1 VTGRGDAVHDIVR
14 DTGVM
19 HRGTLR
25 LYLGAAP
32 GTGKTFA
39 MLTEGIRRA
48 GRGTDVVI
56 GVVDTHGR
64 ASTEELRRA
73 LKAVPTR
80 SGELDLAAVLARS
93 PAVVLVDEF
102 AHRNPPGSATGQRYE
117 DIERLLD
124 AGIDVVSTLNIDE
137 LASLT
142 DIVERVTGV
151 RPEQTV
157 PDATARRADEIQL
170 VDETPQALRR
180 RMAHGNIYPPERIDA
195 ALAAYFRPGNL
206 AALRELA
213 LLWVADRVAEGLHR
227 YRADHAIGDTWETRE
242 RVTVALS
249 GRADGA
255 ALIRRAARLA
265 GSTGAEL
272 HGVHVATAPR
282 DSSDSAELATQRALL
297 DSLGGSYHVVRGADR
312 AGALVDFAHGVNAT
326 QLVLGGRRTN
336 WLSSRLGG
344 LGLAAGVARLSGDIG
359 VHIVGHPASPDVQSR
374 PAVHTRPAVGAAP
387 RRRASVLWPSRRRAW
402 LGAALSAALLSAMT
416 VVLVAAGGH
425 LNLLSAV
432 LVYLL
437 ATVLVALAAGLAVAT
452 LTAIAATLLL
462 NYFFTPPVHRFTISE
477 SNNALALVVFVLVA
491 VVVSVLLDRAER
503 RRREAA
509 RASAEAET
517 LATVAHSVLRGE
529 GALTS
534 LLEQLREIFAMRAV
548 AVIERGE
555 SWEPAADRWQVIAT
569 AGDEPPATPHQADVV
584 APADDRVTLLLSGR
598 LLGADD
604 QRVLR
609 AVAIQA
615 AAALRTERL
624 AAEAEL
630 SRPLREVDR
639 TRTALLAAVSH
650 DLRTP
655 LAGAKAAVSSLR
667 DSSVAFSAEDK
678 AELLATADE
687 SLDRLA
693 RLVAN
698 LLDMSRLQAGAMAVH
713 SQAVAAEDVVARAL
727 DSLGPDG
734 DRVSVSMPVDLPAVT
749 ADPGLLERVVGNL
762 LENALRVSPPCR
774 APLLTASAHDQR
786 VELRIVDGGPGL
798 TDEAKQ
804 LAFVAFQRLG
814 DTSNTTGVGL
824 GLALARGL
832 TEAMGGTL
840 TPEDTPGGGL
850 TMVIALRRAAAY
862 SVPDESLPDESIPGE
877 VA

>member
-1 VTGRGDAVHDIVR
+1 
-14 DTGVM
+14 M
-19 HRGTLR
+19 HRGSLR

-32 GTGKTFA
+32 GAGKTFA

-56 GVVDTHGR
+56 GVVQTHGR
-64 ASTEELRRA
+64 IATEELRHT
-73 LKAVPTR
+73 LEEVPAR
-80 SGELDLAAVLARS
+80 WGELDVDAVLARS

-102 AHRNPPGSATGQRYE
+102 AFRNRSDSSGTRHQKTQRHQ
-117 DIERLLD
+117 DIERLLA

-137 LASLT
+137 LASVA

-151 RPEQTV
+151 RPERTV
-157 PDATARRADEIQL
+157 ADAIARRADEIQL

-213 LLWVADRVAEGLHR
+213 LLWVADRVSEGLQR
-227 YRADHAIGDTWETRE
+227 YRSEHDIDNSWPTRE
-242 RVTVALS
+242 RVLVALS

-272 HGVHVATAPR
+272 SAVHVVSATR
-282 DSSDSAELATQRALL
+282 DGSDPAELAPQRALVEF
-297 DSLGGSYHVVRGADR
+297 LGGTYHAVRGADP
-312 AGALVDFAHGVNAT
+312 AAALTDFARGVNAT
-326 QLVLGGRRTN
+326 QLVLGGRRPRGPAG
-336 WLSSRLGG
+336 WLYGS
-344 LGLAAGVARLSGDIG
+344 GLATRLARLSGDID
-359 VHIVGHPASPDVQSR
+359 VHIVNQRSPADAQPADAPSPD
-374 PAVHTRPAVGAAP
+374 A
-387 RRRASVLWPSRRRAW
+387 RRAPGAPAWRTTLLWPSWRRAG
-402 LGAALSAALLSAMT
+402 LGAALSIVLLTALTL
-416 VVLVAAGGH
+416 VLVAGRDQ

-437 ATVLVALAAGLAVAT
+437 ATVLVALAAGLGVAV
-452 LTAIAATLLL
+452 LTAVAATLLL
-462 NYFFTPPVHRFTISE
+462 NYFFTPPLHRFTISE
-477 SNNALALVVFVLVA
+477 SNNALALVVFVFVAVLVA
-491 VVVSVLLDRAER
+491 LLLDRAER
-503 RRREAA
+503 RRREAVH
-509 RASAEAET
+509 ASAEAEI
-517 LATVAHSVLRGE
+517 LATVAHSVLRGDA
-529 GALTS
+529 ALPS
-534 LLEQLREIFAMRAV
+534 LLEQIRKIFAMRAV
-548 AVIERGE
+548 TVLERGGT
-555 SWEPAADRWQVIAT
+555 ADRWQVVAT
-569 AGDEPPATPHQADVV
+569 AGDQPPSSPEDADVV
-584 APADDRVTLLLSGR
+584 APADERVALLLSGR
-598 LLGADD
+598 LLQAED
-604 QRVLR
+604 QRVLH

-615 AAALRTERL
+615 AAALRTQRL

-667 DSSVAFSAEDK
+667 DRTVDFSPEDQ

-698 LLDMSRLQAGAMAVH
+698 LLDMSRLQAGAMAVLV
-713 SQAVAAEDVVARAL
+713 QVVAAEDVVARAL
-727 DSLGPDG
+727 DLLGPDG
-734 DRVSVSMPVDLPAVT
+734 DRVAVLLPVDLPAVS
-749 ADPGLLERVVGNL
+749 ADPGLLERVIGNL
-762 LENALRVSPPCR
+762 LENALRVSPPTR

-786 VELRIVDGGPGL
+786 VELRIADAGPGL
-798 TDEAKQ
+798 TDKAKQ
-804 LAFVAFQRLG
+804 RAFVAFQRLG

-850 TMVIALRRAAAY
+850 TMVIALRRAADYPVSAEQPANG
-862 SVPDESLPDESIPGE
+862 STPGE
-877 VA
+877 VS